1 MGVASKKGKVLSP
14 GSHGLRVVWRT
25 SNVIPYRYPHGY
37 ISTSHFFIRKAF
49 IRVCLYLH
57 PQIISIEYT
66 HLPFVIDF
74 PLPLNY
80 LGRVLLVNDN
90 VSRLGNPKLFA
101 TNNFN
106 TIQSIYSQHF
116 THPPSKS
123 THTSALAI
131 TAVK

>member
-37 ISTSHFFIRKAF
+37 IFTSHFFIRKALV
-49 IRVCLYLH
+49 RVCLYLH

-66 HLPFVIDF
+66 HLPFVSDF
-74 PLPLNY
+74 PLSLNY
-80 LGRVLLVNDN
+80 LARVLRVNDN

-101 TNNFN
+101 TNNFE
-106 TIQSIYSQHF
+106 TMQLIYSERS
-116 THPPSKS
+116 THPASKS
-123 THTSALAI
+123 THTSALTI
-131 TAVK
+131 TAGK